1 MTELSD
7 VRDGHARAVRLTT
20 HIADQITPIDLTRAT
35 PCAGWTLADLLAHMI
50 VQHRG
55 FAAAATGA
63 PSPLAD
69 WEAQPL
75 SPDPVA
81 EFTAAADEVIGA
93 FSDDRVADRDIWLP
107 ELARQP
113 FPAADALTFQLVDD
127 VVHAWDLARALD
139 VPLPVEPDLADA
151 ALAIALR
158 VPADP
163 ARRGPGFPFAA
174 GRPAPSDAS
183 ALDRTLLA
191 LGRSPAWPR

>member
-7 VRDGHARAVRLTT
+7 VRDSHARAVRLTT
-20 HIADQITPIDLTRAT
+20 HIADQITPNDLARAT
-35 PCAGWTLADLLAHMI
+35 PCAGWTLSDLLAHMI

-55 FAAAATGA
+55 FAAAAAGA
-63 PSPLAD
+63 PSPLAE
-69 WEAQPL
+69 WEPRPL
-75 SPDPVA
+75 SADPVA
-81 EFTAAADEVIGA
+81 EFDAAADEVIAA
-93 FSDDRVADRDIWLP
+93 FADDTVADRDIWLP

-113 FPAADALTFQLVDD
+113 FRATDALTFQLVDD

-139 VPLPVEPDLADA
+139 VPLHVEPDLAEA

-163 ARRGPGFPFAA
+163 ARRGPGFAFAA

-183 ALDRTLLA
+183 ALDRTLLT

>member
-1 MTELSD
+1 MTELSN
-7 VRDGHARAVRLTT
+7 VRDGHARAVRLTI
-20 HIADQITPIDLTRAT
+20 HIADQITPNDLTRAT

-55 FAAAATGA
+55 FAVAATGA
-63 PSPLAD
+63 QSALPE
-69 WEAQPL
+69 WEPRPL
-75 SPDPVA
+75 STDPVA
-81 EFTAAADEVIGA
+81 EYDGAAEEVIAA
-93 FSDDRVADRDIWLP
+93 FADDAVADREVWLP
-107 ELARQP
+107 ELARRP
-113 FPAADALTFQLVDD
+113 FQATDALTFQLVDD

-139 VPLPVEPDLADA
+139 VPLSVDEDLAEA

-174 GRPAPSDAS
+174 GRPAPTDAG

>member
-1 MTELSD
+1 MTELSEI
-7 VRDGHARAVRLTT
+7 RDGHTRAVRLTA
-20 HIADQITPIDLTRAT
+20 HIADQITPNDLTRAT

-69 WEAQPL
+69 WEPRPL

-81 EFTAAADEVIGA
+81 DFDSAADEVITA
-93 FSDDRVADRDIWLP
+93 FADDTVADREIWLP

-113 FPAADALTFQLVDD
+113 FPVTDALTFQLVDD

-139 VPLPVEPDLADA
+139 VPLHVEPDLAEA
-151 ALAIALR
+151 ALVIALR

-163 ARRGPGFPFAA
+163 ARRGAGFPFAA

>member
-1 MTELSD
+1 MTDLSN

-20 HIADQITPIDLTRAT
+20 HIADQITPNDLTRAT

-55 FAAAATGA
+55 FAVAATGA
-63 PSPLAD
+63 QSALPE
-69 WEAQPL
+69 WEPRPL
-75 SPDPVA
+75 SADPVA
-81 EFTAAADEVIGA
+81 EYDAAAEEVIA
-93 FSDDRVADRDIWLP
+93 ALADETVADREIWLP
-107 ELARQP
+107 ELAPRP
-113 FPAADALTFQLVDD
+113 FRAIDALTFQLVDD

-139 VPLPVEPDLADA
+139 VPLSVDEDLAEA
-151 ALAIALR
+151 ALAIGLR
-158 VPADP
+158 VPGDP

-174 GRPAPSDAS
+174 GRPAPADAS

>member
-1 MTELSD
+1 MTELSEI
-7 VRDGHARAVRLTT
+7 RDGHARAVRLTA
-20 HIADQITPIDLTRAT
+20 HIADQITPNDLTRAT

-63 PSPLAD
+63 PSPLGD
-69 WEAQPL
+69 WEPRPL

-81 EFTAAADEVIGA
+81 DFDSAADEVITA
-93 FSDDRVADRDIWLP
+93 FADDTVADREIWLP

-113 FPAADALTFQLVDD
+113 FPVTDALTFQLVDD

-139 VPLPVEPDLADA
+139 VPLQVEPDLAEA
-151 ALAIALR
+151 ALVIALR
-158 VPADP
+158 VPADL